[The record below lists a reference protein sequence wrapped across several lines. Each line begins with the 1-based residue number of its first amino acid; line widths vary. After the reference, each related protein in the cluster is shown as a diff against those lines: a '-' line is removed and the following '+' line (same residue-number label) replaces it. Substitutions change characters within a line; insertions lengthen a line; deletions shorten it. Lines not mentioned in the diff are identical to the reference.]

1 MLQLFHYPFKVW
13 ITSVLGGSGLF
24 ILWIKY
30 FEASN
35 HTVLDG
41 IYLFTYIITV
51 ICSGLLSVPAFILLR
66 FSYWFLVNRS
76 IATLASK
83 FALIILSLILTFITT
98 RMVPGV
104 DEIEFW
110 SLDNFEMLLC
120 YWAVLIVGIVTY
132 QFQDNLMKLKRNFG
146 Q

>member
-1 MLQLFHYPFKVW
+1 MLQLLHYPFKVW

-24 ILWIKY
+24 VFWIKY

-51 ICSGLLSVPAFILLR
+51 VCSGLLSVPAFIILW
-66 FSYWFLVNRS
+66 FSYWFLVKRS
-76 IATLASK
+76 IATLTSK
-83 FALIILSLILTFITT
+83 AALIIISLILTFIST

-110 SLDNFEMLLC
+110 SLDNFELLFC
-120 YWAVLIVGIVTY
+120 YWPVLIVGIVTHK
-132 QFQDNLMKLKRNFG
+132 FQDNFCKLKRNFG

>member
-1 MLQLFHYPFKVW
+1 MLQLLHYPFKVW

-24 ILWIKY
+24 VLWIKY
-30 FEASN
+30 FESSN
-35 HTVLDG
+35 DTALHS
-41 IYLFTYIITV
+41 IYLFTYIITIV
-51 ICSGLLSVPAFILLR
+51 CSGLLSVPAFIILW
-66 FSYWFLVNRS
+66 FSYWFLVKRS

-83 FALIILSLILTFITT
+83 VALIVISLILTFVTT

-110 SLDNFEMLLC
+110 SLDNFELLLC
-120 YWAVLIVGIVTY
+120 YWTVLIVGIVTY
-132 QFQDNLMKLKRNFG
+132 QFQDNFLKLKRNFR

>member
-1 MLQLFHYPFKVW
+1 MLQLLHYPFKVW
-13 ITSVLGGSGLF
+13 MTSVLGGSGLF
-24 ILWIKY
+24 VFWIRY

-51 ICSGLLSVPAFILLR
+51 VCSGLLSVPAFILLW
-66 FSYWFLVNRS
+66 FSYWFLVKRS

-98 RMVPGV
+98 RLVPSV
-104 DEIEFW
+104 DETEFW
-110 SLDNFEMLLC
+110 SLDNFELLLC
-120 YWAVLIVGIVTY
+120 YWAVLIFGIITY
-132 QFQDNLMKLKRNFG
+132 QFQDNLLTLKRNFG

>member
-1 MLQLFHYPFKVW
+1 MLQLIHYPFKIW

-24 ILWIKY
+24 VLWIKY

-35 HTVLDG
+35 HNVLDG

-51 ICSGLLSVPAFILLR
+51 VCSGLLSVPAFILLW
-66 FSYWFLVNRS
+66 FSYWFLVKRS

-83 FALIILSLILTFITT
+83 FALLILSFILTFITT

-110 SLDNFEMLLC
+110 GLDNFELLLC

-132 QFQDNLMKLKRNFG
+132 QFEDNFLKFKRNFG